1 MVSSEGL
8 SDMDA
13 MTIFNQIFSIFRVLH
28 DHGLRLERETMGG
41 EPVTWLWTLA
51 SERTGC
57 GPEPEPGAVTIRV
70 SQEVVP

>member
-1 MVSSEGL
+1 MWEEEGEERQGVYL
-8 SDMDA
+8 SA
-13 MTIFNQIFSIFRVLH
+13 
-28 DHGLRLERETMGG
+28 GG
-41 EPVTWLWTLA
+41 GPVTWLWTLA